1 MLNFSTVSI
10 GTSDS
15 KALADFYAK
24 VLDTEPEWQDGD
36 WFGFKIGTGN
46 VAIGPHS
53 EVKGKNSMPG
63 RIMLN
68 LEADDPR
75 KEFDRIKATGA
86 TVIADPYEAGTEV
99 DEKMVLSTFADPDG
113 NYFQVC
119 SAWEG

>member
-1 MLNFSTVSI
+1 
-10 GTSDS
+10 
-15 KALADFYAK
+15 
-24 VLDTEPEWQDGD
+24 
-36 WFGFKIGTGN
+36 
-46 VAIGPHS
+46 
-53 EVKGKNSMPG
+53 
-63 RIMLN
+63 MLN